1 MARLQRKYS
10 KTGYYHIMLRGNE
23 RKKIFCDEEDRQKFI
38 EIIQKKKIATDI
50 LLYAYCLMDNHVH
63 MVLRDD
69 KNEISTIMKGIATSY
84 AMYFNNKYGRVGHMF
99 QNRFKS
105 EAIEDDAYLI
115 EVIRYIHNNPVKACI
130 VENPAHYKWSSYQH
144 YISPDK
150 TRTIVDADY
159 ILRMIAENQIEAVKE
174 LIRFTMERNDFQCLD
189 QDEGIRT
196 LEEGKAYLEQYMK
209 KNWTAV
215 DKVEID
221 KDKRIVND
229 LIVELRRNTS
239 LSIVKI
245 AVLLGVNRGMVER
258 IRP

>member
-1 MARLQRKYS
+1 LARLQRKYS

-130 VENPAHYKWSSYQH
+130 VENPAQYKWSSYQH

-245 AVLLGVNRGMVER
+245 ALLLGVNRGMVER